1 MKRISYTYTYT
12 PSLSDFPPT
21 PPSHP
26 SRSPQNIE
34 LSSLCYP
41 APSHELSILYT
52 AVYICQCHSPDS
64 SHPSFSAQCPNSR
77 SPRLCLFFKDSD
89 SIRSG
94 PHSHGLEGEMATH
107 SSILA
112 WEIPRVEEPFRLQ
125 SVRSQRV
132 LSAEQLSTH
141 SFMARLA
148 LITSLK
154 PLSLNTRG

>member
-1 MKRISYTYTYT
+1 MNQLYVYIYPLPLRF
-12 PSLSDFPPT
+12 PSH

-26 SRSPQNIE
+26 SRYPQNIE
-34 LSSLCYP
+34 LSFLCYP
-41 APSHELSILYT
+41 APSHELSILYMV
-52 AVYICQCHSPDS
+52 VYICQCHSPDS
-64 SHPSFSAQCPNSR
+64 SHPLFSAQCPKTR
-77 SPRLCLFFKDSD
+77 SPRVCLFFKDSD
-89 SIRSG
+89 SFRSG
-94 PHSHGLEGEMATH
+94 PPSYGLEGEMATH

-112 WEIPRVEEPFRLQ
+112 WEIPRVEEPSRLQ
-125 SVRSQRV
+125 PVRSQIV